1 MSRKVLL
8 IVLSIAVF
16 FAGVEYIILDHNDL
30 LLPEYR
36 DDVDQFMESRRI
48 VMDVPGLAAGVFTSD
63 DLEWGGYY
71 GTYDGET
78 PVSEDTVFMIASIS
92 KTVIGTA
99 AMQLWEQGYFELDDD
114 INDYLDFEVRNPSY
128 PEVPITFRHLMTH
141 FSSITDR
148 YPVYVDLY
156 TIEEGGGDS
165 PWGLGEFLQ
174 EYLAPGGQFYDAGS
188 YNDFAPG
195 SEFDYSNYGAALLA
209 HLVEVLSGE
218 EYSSYCRKHIFDP
231 LDMDNTYY
239 LLANIP
245 ASETELAVPFDDGE
259 ALPHYSYPDYPAG
272 ALRTTIHDIS
282 KFAAFY
288 LDPSSGALLEPATIE
303 LMFGEYGESEDFGEG
318 QMGLIWVHM
327 DWMLFKAVGHTGG
340 DPGVDTTLLLFPE
353 DDYGIVLFMNDNAS
367 NLIQYRQVMSRLR
380 DMGRE

>member
-1 MSRKVLL
+1 LSRKVLL

-36 DDVDQFMESRRI
+36 DDVDQFMESRRL
-48 VMDVPGLAAGVFTSD
+48 VMDVPGLAAGVITSD
-63 DLEWGGYY
+63 GLEWGGYY
-71 GTYDGET
+71 GTYDGEN

-148 YPVYVDLY
+148 YPVYIDLY

-174 EYLAPGGQFYDAGS
+174 EYLAPDGQFYDAGN

-218 EYSSYCRKHIFDP
+218 EYSSYCRKHIFNP

-245 ASETELAVPFDDGE
+245 ASETELAVPFENGE

-272 ALRTTIHDIS
+272 ALRTTIGDIS

-353 DDYGIVLFMNDNAS
+353 DDYGIVLFMNDYAS

-380 DMGRE
+380 DIGRE